1 MDVLHCPFSIWDE
14 GWAAVGYT
22 YIAFPSD
29 LGNVWAAR
37 PCAGLSWPNREQWI
51 FPYLA
56 CSKDREPAENSCT
69 PQFLPCPM
77 TACVGRFKGSLV
89 RLTCA
94 AVMPLC
100 HPPAWLFQG
109 TGRFFL
115 CMALLCSHM
124 PQDMSQLSLTNIVRL
139 INIALLV
146 IMLKIFRFSLL
157 ITNTLFE
164 IMTEVYCIF
173 ILTRESCDNELF
185 VPDIQRGQALINLLL
200 SSRIFVDCSLEDSE
214 LSLQWLMKTKV
225 SPLCTQA
232 FGGAQNQ
239 DL

>member
-1 MDVLHCPFSIWDE
+1 
-14 GWAAVGYT
+14 
-22 YIAFPSD
+22 
-29 LGNVWAAR
+29 
-37 PCAGLSWPNREQWI
+37 
-51 FPYLA
+51 
-56 CSKDREPAENSCT
+56 
-69 PQFLPCPM
+69 M
-77 TACVGRFKGSLV
+77 TACVGRVKSILV

-115 CMALLCSHM
+115 YMALVCSHM
-124 PQDMSQLSLTNIVRL
+124 PQDMPQLSLTNIVRL
-139 INIALLV
+139 INIVWLV

-157 ITNTLFE
+157 ITNTPFE
-164 IMTEVYCIF
+164 IMTEVNYMF

-185 VPDIQRGQALINLLL
+185 VSDIQRGQALINLLL
-200 SSRIFVDCSLEDSE
+200 SSRIIVDCGLEDSE

-232 FGGAQNQ
+232 FGGAQNG
-239 DL
+239 DP